1 MAWACGQDAKAP
13 APFPLVVEES
23 HGEAETQAA
32 SKPVEGPVNG
42 LAGEKG
48 KKPSKMWTLS
58 LPNSKKGK
66 EGDKGQAAGQEEERK
81 GKKGHSKWAMHWGSK
96 GKDKGKQDKARAEE
110 QQGEGKK
117 EREERPMSL
126 LDRTQALISTLLSS
140 PHELKV
146 RLSTVFLSSPSFWWW
161 SNTILTALVTYVC
174 ASCFS
179 ACTSSRCR
187 WSSGASRPCVTPSSA
202 LYKPMGPHYRLME
215 PHCRTGLQG
224 LTQHSTHLPFQL

>member
-1 MAWACGQDAKAP
+1 
-13 APFPLVVEES
+13 
-23 HGEAETQAA
+23 
-32 SKPVEGPVNG
+32 VEGPVNG

-96 GKDKGKQDKARAEE
+96 GKDKGKQDKARADE

-146 RLSTVFLSSPSFWWW
+146 RLPPCFSLVHHLGGEPDAAKGKAPSPVHDSHCPCH
-161 SNTILTALVTYVC
+161 VCVC